1 MVTDIVLYFSR
12 QFLQNVVLSI
22 QGFLAANEIYYE
34 NHYTESQLLEVN
46 TIEYVCVTIKLI
58 TDPKLQNIQVY
69 VYRRIIVFSAAY
81 N

>member
-1 MVTDIVLYFSR
+1 MQIWPYRYLKNDFIIPRYQGIVMVTDIVLYFSR

-46 TIEYVCVTIKLI
+46 TIEYV
-58 TDPKLQNIQVY
+58 QNY
-69 VYRRIIVFSAAY
+69 
-81 N
+81 